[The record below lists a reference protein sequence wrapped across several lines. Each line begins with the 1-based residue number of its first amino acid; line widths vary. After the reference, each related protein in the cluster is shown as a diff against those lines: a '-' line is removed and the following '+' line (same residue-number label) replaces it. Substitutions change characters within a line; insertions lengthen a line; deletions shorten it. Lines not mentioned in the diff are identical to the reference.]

1 MKEQQ
6 SMPDEQRPAAPW
18 LTINSFDELI
28 KHEKSIL
35 DRIEKTPNGAN
46 LFMVHPF
53 LLLADIGV
61 QVSEQAKS
69 EILKANPNISG
80 LSRTPY
86 DALKRSTAKQNV
98 NFRLRG
104 LFQRRVQ

>member
-1 MKEQQ
+1 
-6 SMPDEQRPAAPW
+6 MPDEQRPAAPW

-28 KHEKSIL
+28 KNEKSIL
-35 DRIEKTPNGAN
+35 ERIEKTPNGAN
-46 LFMVHPF
+46 LFMVNPF

-61 QVSEQAKS
+61 QVSEQAQS

-86 DALKRSTAKQNV
+86 AALKRSTARQNV
-98 NFRLRG
+98 NFRLKG
-104 LFQRRVQ
+104 LFQRRAQ